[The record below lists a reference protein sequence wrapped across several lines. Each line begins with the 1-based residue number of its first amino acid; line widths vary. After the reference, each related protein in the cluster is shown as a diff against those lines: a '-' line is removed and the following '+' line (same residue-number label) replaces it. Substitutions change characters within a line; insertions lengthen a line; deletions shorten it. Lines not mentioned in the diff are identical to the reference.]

1 MLIKNIKYEKSAV
14 IIIVEDDNEK
24 IKFQISLDDY
34 IEGKYKVNNI
44 LDEMQLEQLQ
54 KAHRYYYCYKKCI
67 SKLQHKDYSIKEIRD
82 YLNEYIDLTDKEK
95 EEVIDKLKKQ
105 GFLEDRMTAESQL
118 YCDQIKLVGKKKSAF
133 KMKKRGIE
141 SQVIEEVLGKINLNE
156 EKERGI
162 KKASQLFNSTKNKSY
177 KETIF
182 CIKNKLKEEGFE
194 NIDDI
199 LNDLAIEY
207 DEQKEESALRY
218 QFAKIKRMYS
228 KKYKGKALY
237 NAYYKYLLSK
247 GFENELIARN
257 LAKENEDEDQ

>member
-14 IIIVEDDNEK
+14 VIIVEDDNEK
-24 IKFQISLDDY
+24 INFQISLDDY
-34 IEGKYKVNNI
+34 IDGKYKVNDI

-54 KAHRYYYCYKKCI
+54 KDHKYYYCYKKCI
-67 SKLQHKDYSIKEIRD
+67 NRLQHKDYSIKEIRE

-95 EEVIDKLKKQ
+95 EKIITDLKKQ

-118 YCDQIKLVGKKKSAF
+118 YYDQIKLVGKKKSAF

-141 SQVIEEVLGKINLNE
+141 SQVIEDILGKVNLNE

-162 KKASQLFNSTKNKSY
+162 KKASQLLNSIKNKSY

-182 CIKNKLKEEGFE
+182 YIKNKLKEEGFE
-194 NIDDI
+194 NTDDI

-207 DEQKEESALRY
+207 DIQKEENALRN
-218 QFAKIKRMYS
+218 QLSKIKRIYS

-247 GFENELIARN
+247 GFENELIAQN
-257 LAKENEDEDQ
+257 LIKENEDEDQ